1 MPTACIWTMN
11 DQGLSDNQNAKRCK
25 VNLVAR
31 VFDEPVTNIAD
42 TSSGIRRIHHHL
54 EVENQET
61 VRD

>member
-1 MPTACIWTMN
+1 MN